1 VRLANSL
8 RQLFNMNYINFIYS
22 WASNDYSQNISFDI
36 EIIPLEVIYK
46 YNYNKRGF
54 NKWSTPLAVALFTY
68 S

>member
-1 VRLANSL
+1 
-8 RQLFNMNYINFIYS
+8 MNYINFIYS